1 MKRINLLILVLLIL
15 IVALGIAIYLRNN
28 SVPEEQITTSKPVPV
43 QEPVKK
49 PIVHYPVP
57 EQSAINPVASPETTV
72 PPTPNDQ
79 VAPVLPEALP
89 KVQQSDQSIEQA
101 VHSLVAE
108 ESSLRLLLMDNFIQ
122 KLVATIDNLPE
133 KKLPR
138 IHLPIRPPKGKF
150 IVAGT
155 PEAPQTSSRNNQ
167 RYTPYVAL
175 FKAINPE
182 LAVKVY
188 VHFYPLFQQ
197 AYEELGYH
205 NAYFNDRLVFVLD
218 HLLDIP
224 NPADPILLEQPV
236 VLYTYA
242 DPALEN
248 RSAGQK
254 LLLRIG
260 HDNRTEILQLLKR
273 YRTLVTNLHP

>member
-1 MKRINLLILVLLIL
+1 M
-15 IVALGIAIYLRNN
+15 
-28 SVPEEQITTSKPVPV
+28 
-43 QEPVKK
+43 
-49 PIVHYPVP
+49 
-57 EQSAINPVASPETTV
+57 
-72 PPTPNDQ
+72 
-79 VAPVLPEALP
+79 LPEDLP
-89 KVQQSDQSIEQA
+89 KVQESDQSIEQA
-101 VHSLVAE
+101 LHSLVADE
-108 ESSLRLLLMDNFIQ
+108 GSLQLVLLDNFIQ

-167 RYTPYVAL
+167 RYAPYVAL
-175 FKAINPE
+175 FKAIDPE

-188 VHFYPLFQQ
+188 VHFYPLFQK

-248 RSAGQK
+248 LSAGQK

-260 HDNRTEILQLLKR
+260 HDNRTAILQLLKR